1 MRRVERSPLD
11 DSKSVDATMAAT
23 MAVTT
28 TVTTTTS
35 ATLGAR
41 GGLGA
46 PSSRVVPVMTRTR
59 SVTSTTRA
67 FFGARD
73 DASRDVG
80 GKAGE
85 IKLADVARGKKI
97 GSGSFGDVYEGT
109 LGGSRRVVLKE
120 KRAGGGAF
128 FESEAENNR
137 RVRGFDGVAT
147 FIGVAGANAYLVWED
162 EGRDTLEDCFGGGA
176 FGFGLGGGGGDGFA
190 RKLGCSSD
198 AEASRKVA
206 KQCLK
211 AVKGLHDRG
220 LIHRDVKPG
229 NLLITRRGERLKL
242 IDLGGAADLRTG
254 NNFDESETIFD
265 PVYGPPERY
274 ITGKFGGG
282 GFGNVGW
289 GKNKP
294 DLFDSFSCGMTIL
307 QVSVPAFRKKGAM
320 KAVRRDLKRWC
331 YDCEAWRA
339 SLPERQ
345 QDDFAILDENNGAGW
360 KLVCGLIA
368 NKGTRM
374 SVSKALSSPFC
385 R

>member
-1 MRRVERSPLD
+1 M
-11 DSKSVDATMAAT
+11 
-23 MAVTT
+23 
-28 TVTTTTS
+28 

-41 GGLGA
+41 ESVRGT
-46 PSSRVVPVMTRTR
+46 RKMITMKMKMRVMTRT
-59 SVTSTTRA
+59 TTPRA
-67 FFGARD
+67 FFGARGD
-73 DASRDVG
+73 DGSREEGKVG
-80 GKAGE
+80 E
-85 IKLADVARGKKI
+85 MSLADVSRGKKI
-97 GSGSFGDVYEGT
+97 GRGSFGDVYEGSV
-109 LGGSRRVVLKE
+109 GSRRVVLKE
-120 KRAGGGAF
+120 SRGGGGEF
-128 FESEAENNR
+128 FESEAANNR

-147 FIGVAGANAYLVWED
+147 FVGVAGANAYLVWED
-162 EGRDTLEDCFGGGA
+162 EGRETLEDCFGGA
-176 FGFGLGGGGGDGFA
+176 FGLGGGGGGFA
-190 RKLGCSSD
+190 RKLGCRSD
-198 AEASRKVA
+198 AAAARKVA
-206 KQCLK
+206 KECLK

-229 NLLITRRGERLKL
+229 NLLITRRGQRLKL

-282 GFGNVGW
+282 GLGMNVGW

-339 SLPERQ
+339 SLSERQ
-345 QDDFAILDENNGAGW
+345 QEDFAILDDDNGAGW
-360 KLVCGLIA
+360 KLVCGLVS